1 MPIDCNA
8 YCNPDSQ
15 RNIVQIRNNKGS
27 IEEIQDE
34 VMAHSRCIMDCE
46 RRNHDAARDGNQGA
60 HHEEDP
66 LPTYR
71 SSGGNRKK
79 YIGKTKSSRSRTRR
93 RVHHRRPRTRTNHR
107 KKTARR

>member
-1 MPIDCNA
+1 MPIDCNKL
-8 YCNPDSQ
+8 CDLDSR
-15 RNIVQIRNNKGS
+15 RNIFRILKSEGS

-34 VMAHSRCIMDCE
+34 VMAHRRCMIDCE
-46 RRNHDAARDGNQGA
+46 RRNHDADRDDNQGA
-60 HHEEDP
+60 HDEEDP
-66 LPTYR
+66 LPTHR
-71 SSGGNRKK
+71 SKGGNRKK